1 MKTIVVK
8 ANEPTQVY
16 NSRVGVS
23 ATAGTAFEYSVDGIN
38 YTRYKDVL
46 EAGTNVI
53 ANVPEGLY
61 LKFDKDVIICY

>member
-1 MKTIVVK
+1 MKTIKVK

-16 NSRVGVS
+16 NSRVRVS
-23 ATAGTAFEYSVDGIN
+23 ASAGTAFEYSVDGAN

-61 LKFDKDVIICY
+61 LKFDKDVSICY

>member
-1 MKTIVVK
+1 MKTITVK

-23 ATAGTAFEYSVDGIN
+23 ATAGTAFEYSADGIN

-61 LKFDKDVIICY
+61 LKFDKDVSICY